1 MDLTRPLDEKQTK
14 KSVRKTLRMY
24 RQLERQAGKRI
35 TLVGQKID
43 DMPKGQFQPDRLE
56 NKIIRRLDAERE
68 CLEILEAVER
78 LEEREKKIIQFTY
91 LLATQYTNFKI
102 GQELQYSER
111 TVERLKSDALIQFAY
126 SYKNGELLR
135 WQ

>member
-14 KSVRKTLRMY
+14 SNTRKILRMY

-35 TLVGQKID
+35 TLAGQKID
-43 DMPKGQFQPDRLE
+43 DTPKGQFQPDRLE

-78 LEEREKKIIQFTY
+78 LEDREKKIIQLTY
-91 LLATQYTNFKI
+91 LLATQCTNYKI

-111 TVERLKSDALIQFAY
+111 SIERLKSEALIQFAY
-126 SYKNGELLR
+126 AYKNGELLEY
-135 WQ
+135 Q

>member
-14 KSVRKTLRMY
+14 SNTRKILRMY

-35 TLVGQKID
+35 TLAGQKIN
-43 DMPKGQFQPDRLE
+43 DMPKGQFKPDGLE
-56 NKIIRRLDAERE
+56 NQIIRRLDAERE

-78 LEEREKKIIQFTY
+78 LEDREKKIIQLTY
-91 LLATQYTNFKI
+91 LLATQCTNYKI

-111 TVERLKSDALIQFAY
+111 SIERLKSEALIQFAY
-126 SYKNGELLR
+126 AYKNGELLEY
-135 WQ
+135 Q

>member
-1 MDLTRPLDEKQTK
+1 MDLTRALDEKQTK
-14 KSVRKTLRMY
+14 KNVRKILRMY

-91 LLATQYTNFKI
+91 LLAIQYTNFKI

>member
-1 MDLTRPLDEKQTK
+1 MDLTRALDEKQTK
-14 KSVRKTLRMY
+14 KNVRKILRMY

-111 TVERLKSDALIQFAY
+111 TIERLKSDALIQFAY